1 MSESLFY
8 NRDQNISGIAI
19 PASFPAIGL
28 TPIYGSTVE
37 FSARDHNYKT
47 DEAFKNWRE
56 AVKYLIDL
64 DRFGEIDE
72 LESC

>member
-1 MSESLFY
+1 MGCE
-8 NRDQNISGIAI
+8 GI
-19 PASFPAIGL
+19 
-28 TPIYGSTVE
+28 V
-37 FSARDHNYKT
+37 DNHNYKT

-64 DRFGEIDE
+64 DRFGEIDQ